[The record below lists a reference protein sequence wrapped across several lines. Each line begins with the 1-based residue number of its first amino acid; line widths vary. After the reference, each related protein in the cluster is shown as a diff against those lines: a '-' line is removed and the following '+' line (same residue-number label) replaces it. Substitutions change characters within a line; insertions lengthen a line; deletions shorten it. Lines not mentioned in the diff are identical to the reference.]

1 MCPPHLLVS
10 FSPFY
15 YFFLFFSSSSMLSVF
30 VHVVLSLFFLFSHVQ
45 FAAFPALSPSFLPLP
60 CCGSFIFI
68 FCFHFFLSSA
78 SSSPFH
84 FFIIFFFPLSVYLF
98 NLNFLSSFL
107 SIFSISSISI
117 PLPFF
122 LPPLHFV
129 IFLIFL
135 PLSLLLLSRLPCVGG
150 GVFDL
155 IIVV

>member
-10 FSPFY
+10 FFPFY

-84 FFIIFFFPLSVYLF
+84 FFIIFFLPLSVYLF
-98 NLNFLSSFL
+98 NLNFLSSP
-107 SIFSISSISI
+107 FSPSHQSPFPS
-117 PLPFF
+117 LFF
-122 LPPLHFV
+122 LPLLHFV

-150 GVFDL
+150 RGGSL
-155 IIVV
+155 T